1 MDWTAIICA
10 FIAAGGLTAICMLV
24 EKKSGASIDNA
35 LKLCQE
41 SMARTEVLADKYL
54 QLANEY
60 QEQAERANQRADAK
74 EVELMNQIKI
84 NSSLHHKMD
93 DAHTRCA
100 VLELTHCE
108 LALTCPNKRPPL
120 TNTAKRYLEQTEP
133 KNGNDK

>member
-10 FIAAGGLTAICMLV
+10 FIAAGGLTAICLLV

-41 SMARTEVLADKYL
+41 SMARTEVLADKYM

-93 DAHTRCA
+93 DAHTRYPA
-100 VLELTHCE
+100 LQLTHGE
-108 LALTCPNKRPPL
+108 RALTCPKKQPPL
-120 TNTAKRYLEQTEP
+120 TNAAKRYLEQTEP